1 MIYEA
6 ISVLIAVLKT
16 YHVDIINKNYSVM
29 NKLTTPTTKC
39 SMCLVRT
46 S

>member
-16 YHVDIINKNYSVM
+16 YHVDIINKNVM
-29 NKLTTPTTKC
+29 NKLATPTTKC

-46 S
+46 GQN